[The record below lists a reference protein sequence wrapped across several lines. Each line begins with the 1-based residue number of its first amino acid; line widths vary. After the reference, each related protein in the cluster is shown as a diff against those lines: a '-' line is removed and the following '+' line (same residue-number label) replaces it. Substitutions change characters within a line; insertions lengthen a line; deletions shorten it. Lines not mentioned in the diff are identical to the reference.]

1 MPKLNIAITGPE
13 CCGKSTLASDL
24 ASMFNVNY
32 IKEYAVTYL
41 KDKGSNYTYIDIEKI
56 AIKQNELI
64 LSNHNE
70 QLLIVDTEALV
81 NKIWFEE
88 KYNSTN
94 NTINLLWEKQNFD
107 IYFLCYPDIDWEF
120 SDFRENPNNRLQ
132 LFEKYESYLISCF
145 RKYYVV
151 KGTRNERLQYCINI
165 IKQLIL

>member
-1 MPKLNIAITGPE
+1 MISRGYDKLTNFLAFSSCLLSYFYYLIWRNSGIA
-13 CCGKSTLASDL
+13 SS
-24 ASMFNVNY
+24 
-32 IKEYAVTYL
+32 
-41 KDKGSNYTYIDIEKI
+41 
-56 AIKQNELI
+56 
-64 LSNHNE
+64 NE

-132 LFEKYESYLISCF
+132 LFEKYESYLISCLLF
-145 RKYYVV
+145 
-151 KGTRNERLQYCINI
+151 
-165 IKQLIL
+165 